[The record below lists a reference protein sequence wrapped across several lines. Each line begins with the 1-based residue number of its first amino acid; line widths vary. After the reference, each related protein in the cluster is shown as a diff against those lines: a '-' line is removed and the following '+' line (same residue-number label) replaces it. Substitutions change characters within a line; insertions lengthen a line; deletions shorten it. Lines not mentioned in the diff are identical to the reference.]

1 MGRKKRD
8 RTLGAGEEFTLSRR
22 DRYATLNFRET
33 GMKRLTMYAQLTVA
47 LCLLV
52 LGAWPAAA
60 RADDSRGFVFFGD
73 SLTDPG
79 NHYIAFGQVT
89 RPPYQPVPIYPYAIG
104 GHHFSNGPT
113 WAEDLTDELDA
124 PVSGKPALRMPGVF
138 TNYAVGRAR
147 ARPGAPVFPDFDL
160 GTQVGAFLTDF
171 GGHAAGNRTY
181 VIWIGANDLFDALE
195 ALQVDQSGATSIG
208 IIQQAIGATAESVQ
222 MLWMA
227 GARDFLVL
235 NLADP
240 ALTPYVRSL
249 GPVAEGASTQLVTA
263 YNGALAGALASLG
276 ALPGIQIKQFDVN
289 AFLHTV
295 VASPGGYGLSN
306 VQDSCLIFSVATNAV
321 CANPDRY
328 LFWDGIHPTR
338 AGHLLISF
346 ALLKTSVV
354 SEAKA
359 PEALSMR

>member
-1 MGRKKRD
+1 MKVPM
-8 RTLGAGEEFTLSRR
+8 
-22 DRYATLNFRET
+22 YA
-33 GMKRLTMYAQLTVA
+33 RLTVV
-47 LCLLV
+47 LCLLA
-52 LGAWPAAA
+52 LSALPAAA
-60 RADDSRGFVFFGD
+60 RAGEARGFVFFGD

-89 RPPYQPVPIYPYAIG
+89 PPPYQPVPIYPYAIG

-113 WAEDLTDELDA
+113 WAEDMTDELDT
-124 PVSGKPALRMPGVF
+124 PVSGKPALREPGVF

-171 GGHAAGNRTY
+171 GGQAPANRTY

-195 ALQVDQSGATSIG
+195 ALQMDPTGTASMG
-208 IIQQAIGATAESVQ
+208 IIQQALGATAESVQ
-222 MLWMA
+222 LLWTA
-227 GARDFLVL
+227 GAREFLVL

-249 GPVAEGASTQLVTA
+249 GPVAQGASTQLTAA
-263 YNGALAGALASLG
+263 YNGALAQVLASLG
-276 ALPGIQIKQFDVN
+276 ALPQIQIRQFDIN

-295 VASPGGYGLSN
+295 VSSPARYAMRD
-306 VQDSCLIFSVATNAV
+306 VQNSCLSFGVVTNAV
-321 CANPDRY
+321 CADPDHY

-338 AGHLLISF
+338 AGHLLISG
-346 ALLKTSVV
+346 ALLEASVATTLK
-354 SEAKA
+354 ER
-359 PEALSMR
+359 ETELTH

>member
-1 MGRKKRD
+1 M
-8 RTLGAGEEFTLSRR
+8 TI
-22 DRYATLNFRET
+22 
-33 GMKRLTMYAQLTVA
+33 YAQLIAA
-47 LCLLV
+47 LWLLV
-52 LGAWPAAA
+52 LGALPLAA
-60 RADDSRGFVFFGD
+60 RADDSRGLVFFGD

-89 RPPYQPVPIYPYAIG
+89 RPPYQPVPIYPYAVG
-104 GHHFSNGPT
+104 GHHFSNGAT
-113 WAEDLTDELDA
+113 WAEDLTDELDT
-124 PVSGKPALRMPGVF
+124 PVSGKPALRQPGIF

-171 GGHAAGNRTY
+171 GGHAPANRTY

-195 ALQVDQSGATSIG
+195 ALQLDQTGATSMG

-222 MLWMA
+222 MLWA
-227 GARDFLVL
+227 SGAREFLVV

-249 GPVAEGASTQLVTA
+249 GPVAAGASTQLTAA
-263 YNGALAGALASLG
+263 YNGALAQALASLG
-276 ALPGIQIKQFDVN
+276 ALPQIQIRQFDIN
-289 AFLHTV
+289 AFLHSV
-295 VASPGGYGLSN
+295 VSSPARYGLRD
-306 VQDSCLIFSVATNAV
+306 VQDSCLSFGMVTNAV
-321 CANPDRY
+321 CADPDRY

-346 ALLKTSVV
+346 GLLKASVV
-354 SEAKA
+354 ANPKE
-359 PEALSMR
+359 PETELTR

>member
-1 MGRKKRD
+1 
-8 RTLGAGEEFTLSRR
+8 
-22 DRYATLNFRET
+22 
-33 GMKRLTMYAQLTVA
+33 MKRMTIWAQLTA
-47 LCLLV
+47 LLWLLA
-52 LGAWPAAA
+52 LGGLPAAA
-60 RADDSRGFVFFGD
+60 RADESRGLVIFGD

-79 NHYIAFGQVT
+79 NHYIAFGEVS
-89 RPPYQPVPIYPYAIG
+89 RPPYQTVAIYPYAMG

-113 WAEDLTDELDA
+113 WAEDLTDELDT
-124 PVSGKPALRMPGVF
+124 PVSGKPALREPGVF

-171 GGHAAGNRTY
+171 GGHATANRTY
-181 VIWIGANDLFDALE
+181 VIWIGANDLDDAIE
-195 ALQVDQSGATSIG
+195 ALQVDQTGATSIG

-222 MLWMA
+222 MLWAA

-249 GPVAEGASTQLVTA
+249 GPVAAGASTQLAAA
-263 YNGALAGALASLG
+263 YNGALAQALAALG
-276 ALPGIQIKQFDVN
+276 ALPQIQVRQFDMN

-295 VASPGGYGLSN
+295 VASPGRYGLRDVEN
-306 VQDSCLIFSVATNAV
+306 ACLKFGVATNAV
-321 CANPDRY
+321 CADPNHY

-338 AGHLLISF
+338 AAHLIISF
-346 ALLKTSVV
+346 ALLKNSFASAA
-354 SEAKA
+354 SET
-359 PEALSMR
+359 ELTH

>member
-1 MGRKKRD
+1 
-8 RTLGAGEEFTLSRR
+8 
-22 DRYATLNFRET
+22 
-33 GMKRLTMYAQLTVA
+33 MKRMTIYAQLTVA
-47 LCLLV
+47 FCLLA

-60 RADDSRGFVFFGD
+60 RADDSRGFVLFGD

-79 NHYIAFGQVT
+79 NHYLAFGQVT
-89 RPPYQPVPIYPYAIG
+89 RPPYQPVPIYPYAMG

-113 WAEDLTDELDA
+113 WAEDLTDELDT
-124 PVSGKPALRMPGVF
+124 PVSGKPALREPGVF

-160 GTQVGAFLTDF
+160 GTQVTAFLSDF
-171 GGHAAGNRTY
+171 GGHAAANRTY

-195 ALQVDQSGATSIG
+195 ALQLDPSGATSIG
-208 IIQQAIGATAESVQ
+208 IIQQAIGATAESMQ
-222 MLWMA
+222 MLWAA

-249 GPVAEGASTQLVTA
+249 GPVAQGASTQLTAA
-263 YNGALAGALASLG
+263 YNGALAQVLASVG
-276 ALPGIQIKQFDVN
+276 ALPQIQIRQFDIN

-295 VASPGGYGLSN
+295 VSSPGRYGLRD
-306 VQDSCLIFSVATNAV
+306 VQDSCLTFGVVTNAV
-321 CANPDRY
+321 CADPDHY

-338 AGHLLISF
+338 AGHLIISF
-346 ALLKTSVV
+346 ALLKTSMA
-354 SEAKA
+354 SEAKE
-359 PEALSMR
+359 PETELVR

>member
-1 MGRKKRD
+1 
-8 RTLGAGEEFTLSRR
+8 
-22 DRYATLNFRET
+22 
-33 GMKRLTMYAQLTVA
+33 MKRIRITARLGFA
-47 LCLLV
+47 LCLLM
-52 LGAWPAAA
+52 LGASIATA
-60 RADDSRGFVFFGD
+60 RADESRGLVFFGD

-89 RPPYQPVPIYPYAIG
+89 RPPYQPIAIYPYAMG

-113 WAEDLTDELDA
+113 WAEDLTDELDT
-124 PVSGKPALRMPGVF
+124 PVSGQPALREPGVF

-171 GGHAAGNRTY
+171 RGQAPANRTY

-195 ALQVDQSGATSIG
+195 ALQVDPTGTASMG
-208 IIQQAIGATAESVQ
+208 IIKQAIGATAESLQ
-222 MLWMA
+222 ILWAA
-227 GARDFLVL
+227 GAREFLVL

-249 GPVAEGASTQLVTA
+249 GPLAQAASTQLTAA
-263 YNGALAGALASLG
+263 YNGALAAVLASLG
-276 ALPGIQIKQFDVN
+276 ALPQVQIKQFDIN

-295 VASPGGYGLSN
+295 VSSPGRYGLRD
-306 VQDSCLIFSVATNAV
+306 VQDSCLTFGVVTNAV
-321 CANPDRY
+321 CADPDRY

-338 AGHLLISF
+338 AGHFIISS
-346 ALLKTSVV
+346 ALLRASGVTTLKDAET
-354 SEAKA
+354 A
-359 PEALSMR
+359 PTH

>member
-1 MGRKKRD
+1 
-8 RTLGAGEEFTLSRR
+8 
-22 DRYATLNFRET
+22 
-33 GMKRLTMYAQLTVA
+33 MKRMTIWAQLTA
-47 LCLLV
+47 LLWLLA
-52 LGAWPAAA
+52 LGGLPAAA
-60 RADDSRGFVFFGD
+60 RADESRGLVFFGD

-79 NHYIAFGQVT
+79 NHYIAFGEVS
-89 RPPYQPVPIYPYAIG
+89 RPPYQTVAIYPYAMG

-113 WAEDLTDELDA
+113 WAEDLTDELDT
-124 PVSGKPALRMPGVF
+124 PVSGKPALREPGVF

-171 GGHAAGNRTY
+171 GGHATANRTY
-181 VIWIGANDLFDALE
+181 VIWIGANDLDDAIE
-195 ALQVDQSGATSIG
+195 ALQVDQTGATSIG

-222 MLWMA
+222 MLWAA

-249 GPVAEGASTQLVTA
+249 GPVAAGASTQLATA
-263 YNGALAGALASLG
+263 YNGALAQALAALG
-276 ALPGIQIKQFDVN
+276 ALPQIQIRLFDMN

-295 VASPGGYGLSN
+295 VASPGRYGLRDVEN
-306 VQDSCLIFSVATNAV
+306 ACLKFGVATNAV
-321 CANPDRY
+321 CADPNHY

-338 AGHLLISF
+338 AAHLIISF
-346 ALLKTSVV
+346 ALLKNSFASAA
-354 SEAKA
+354 SET
-359 PEALSMR
+359 ELTH

>member
-1 MGRKKRD
+1 
-8 RTLGAGEEFTLSRR
+8 
-22 DRYATLNFRET
+22 
-33 GMKRLTMYAQLTVA
+33 MKRSNITARLVFA
-47 LCLLV
+47 LCLLI
-52 LGAWPAAA
+52 LGASLATA
-60 RADDSRGFVFFGD
+60 RADESRGLVFFGD

-89 RPPYQPVPIYPYAIG
+89 RPPYQPVAIYPYAIG

-113 WAEDLTDELDA
+113 WAEDLSDELDT
-124 PVSGKPALRMPGVF
+124 PISGKPALRDPGVF

-171 GGHAAGNRTY
+171 RGQAPANRTY

-195 ALQVDQSGATSIG
+195 ALQMDPTGAASMG
-208 IIQQAIGATAESVQ
+208 IIKQAIGATAESLQ
-222 MLWMA
+222 ILWAA
-227 GARDFLVL
+227 GARKFLVL

-249 GPVAEGASTQLVTA
+249 GPLAQGASTQLTAA
-263 YNGALAGALASLG
+263 YNGALAQVLASLG
-276 ALPGIQIKQFDVN
+276 ALPQIQIRQFDLN

-295 VASPGGYGLSN
+295 VSSPGRYGLGD
-306 VQDSCLIFSVATNAV
+306 VADSCLSFGVVTNAV
-321 CANPDRY
+321 CADPDCY

-338 AGHLLISF
+338 AGHFLISV
-346 ALLKTSVV
+346 ALLKASVEEG
-354 SEAKA
+354 EAG
-359 PEALSMR
+359 LTH

>member
-1 MGRKKRD
+1 
-8 RTLGAGEEFTLSRR
+8 
-22 DRYATLNFRET
+22 
-33 GMKRLTMYAQLTVA
+33 MKRMTIYAQLTVA

-60 RADDSRGFVFFGD
+60 RADESRGFVFFGD

-79 NHYIAFGQVT
+79 NHYIAFGEVT
-89 RPPYQPVPIYPYAIG
+89 VPPYQPVPIYPYAIG

-113 WAEDLTDELDA
+113 WAEDMTEELDT
-124 PVSGKPALRMPGVF
+124 PVSGKPALRVPGVF
-138 TNYAVGRAR
+138 ANYAVGRAR

-160 GTQVGAFLTDF
+160 GTQARAFLSDF
-171 GGHAAGNRTY
+171 GGQAPGNRTY

-195 ALQVDQSGATSIG
+195 ALQTDPTGATSIG
-208 IIQQAIGATAESVQ
+208 IIQEAIGATAESMQ
-222 MLWMA
+222 MLWVA

-249 GPVAEGASTQLVTA
+249 GPEAQGAATQLTAA
-263 YNGALAGALASLG
+263 YNGALAQVLASLG
-276 ALPGIQIKQFDVN
+276 ALPQIQIRQFDIN

-295 VASPGGYGLSN
+295 VSSPTRYGLRD
-306 VQDSCLIFSVATNAV
+306 VEDSCLTFGVVTNAL
-321 CANPDRY
+321 CADPDRY

-338 AGHLLISF
+338 VGHLLISF
-346 ALLKTSVV
+346 ALLKSSIAT
-354 SEAKA
+354 
-359 PEALSMR
+359 ALKERETEPTR

>member
-1 MGRKKRD
+1 MKRMSNTA
-8 RTLGAGEEFTLSRR
+8 RLGFALFLLILGASM
-22 DRYATLNFRET
+22 AT
-33 GMKRLTMYAQLTVA
+33 
-47 LCLLV
+47 
-52 LGAWPAAA
+52 A
-60 RADDSRGFVFFGD
+60 RADESRGVVFFGD

-89 RPPYQPVPIYPYAIG
+89 RAPYQPVPIYPYAMG

-113 WAEDLTDELDA
+113 WAEDLTDELDT
-124 PVSGKPALRMPGVF
+124 PVSGKPALGEPAVF

-160 GTQVGAFLTDF
+160 GMQVGAFLTDF
-171 GGHAAGNRTY
+171 RGQARADRTY

-195 ALQVDQSGATSIG
+195 ALQLDQTGATSMV

-222 MLWMA
+222 MLWAA
-227 GARDFLVL
+227 GAREFLVL

-249 GPVAEGASTQLVTA
+249 GPVAQGASTQLTAA
-263 YNGALAGALASLG
+263 YNGALAQVLASLG
-276 ALPGIQIKQFDVN
+276 ALPQIQIRQFDIN

-295 VASPGGYGLSN
+295 VSSPGRYGLRD
-306 VQDSCLIFSVATNAV
+306 VQDSCLTFGVATNAV
-321 CANPDRY
+321 CADPDRY

-338 AGHLLISF
+338 AGHFLISS
-346 ALLKTSVV
+346 ALLRACAVTTPK
-354 SEAKA
+354 EA
-359 PEALSMR
+359 ETGLTH